1 MATKEEIWKCAK
13 KFLST
18 LAQKERCRESDIVVG
33 EQGEAIAASSKP
45 DDDAPHA
52 RPSASTR
59 ARPKRGGRVLGKTP
73 KKSTGVI
80 KGTDGSAT
88 IVDVDRKT
96 CQAAKRKSG
105 EPLPISRRTARDI
118 HRMMEQANVQLKQP
132 YRELGAVNRSRITAA
147 DLTRFTKILHSPAGQ
162 SVLTQG
168 ESPLAPQS
176 VHQTARPTP
185 GVPSPTAKPSTVQ
198 PRAPVPPVSLSEEN
212 LRVHDRQQST
222 TQVSSP
228 PAPTVTQEDE
238 DTDYESVMDDEERLA
253 AENDRTREE
262 ATPVGAVKRTA
273 LADDGEPP
281 AKKSRLVDEA
291 PVNVEPARAVKRSR
305 EEAGQD
311 ADGGLLAKRPMP
323 TDATPSAAA
332 AGTSEQQPM
341 DVERSAPP
349 QDHVPPQQQL
359 HVDMEAEKAPPSTD
373 LPQELMDVAELPKAP
388 ALEAEH
394 VPDEPMDVPA
404 PVLEAEHVPD
414 ELMDVAPANK
424 APVPALPETKAS
436 KRKADESLGKDPAKV
451 AKLHDRRKTIKSI
464 EAAPESTSSQ
474 DQDQIQPPLALP
486 APTAAKEELGALA
499 RPKPTSKEQRTRDAP
514 SRRSRRTAPGVRIGV
529 ESVKRK
535 LLTRQLRPVPNAQ
548 FVRSKVASSL
558 AELSSDLV
566 SHALGYSESRPGKHN
581 AEALAAE
588 IGHRLGQAAHV
599 QAYKQSGELA
609 TARNRAAS
617 DTLAILRRYPARIK
631 RLFKRYLS
639 KGVPS
644 KRPATAEDAVARELY
659 HLAKGRRM
667 SGRGLSLFD
676 ADSFVP
682 FEEVTDEARDDDDD
696 DDDDDVLQFRL
707 DDSGQGLRTGKF
719 DEPHFTVKMR
729 GGGAGQA
736 SSPKPTKHLIC
747 EASQREALLS
757 ILASLCT
764 DAGIVLPDV

>member
-1 MATKEEIWKCAK
+1 M
-13 KFLST
+13 L
-18 LAQKERCRESDIVVG
+18 
-33 EQGEAIAASSKP
+33 
-45 DDDAPHA
+45 
-52 RPSASTR
+52 
-59 ARPKRGGRVLGKTP
+59 
-73 KKSTGVI
+73 
-80 KGTDGSAT
+80 
-88 IVDVDRKT
+88 
-96 CQAAKRKSG
+96 
-105 EPLPISRRTARDI
+105 
-118 HRMMEQANVQLKQP
+118 
-132 YRELGAVNRSRITAA
+132 
-147 DLTRFTKILHSPAGQ
+147 
-162 SVLTQG
+162 
-168 ESPLAPQS
+168 
-176 VHQTARPTP
+176 
-185 GVPSPTAKPSTVQ
+185 
-198 PRAPVPPVSLSEEN
+198 
-212 LRVHDRQQST
+212 
-222 TQVSSP
+222 
-228 PAPTVTQEDE
+228 
-238 DTDYESVMDDEERLA
+238 
-253 AENDRTREE
+253 
-262 ATPVGAVKRTA
+262 
-273 LADDGEPP
+273 
-281 AKKSRLVDEA
+281 
-291 PVNVEPARAVKRSR
+291 ARAVLLTSR
-305 EEAGQD
+305 H
-311 ADGGLLAKRPMP
+311 LHSRP
-323 TDATPSAAA
+323 T
-332 AGTSEQQPM
+332 
-341 DVERSAPP
+341 
-349 QDHVPPQQQL
+349 
-359 HVDMEAEKAPPSTD
+359 
-373 LPQELMDVAELPKAP
+373 
-388 ALEAEH
+388 LEAEH
-394 VPDEPMDVPA
+394 VPDELMDVAA

-414 ELMDVAPANK
+414 EPMDVAPANK

-451 AKLHDRRKTIKSI
+451 AKLQDRRRKTIKSI
-464 EAAPESTSSQ
+464 EAAPESTSSSQ
-474 DQDQIQPPLALP
+474 DQHQPPLALP

-499 RPKPTSKEQRTRDAP
+499 RPKPTSKEQRRDAP
-514 SRRSRRTAPGVRIGV
+514 STRSRRTAPGVRIGV

-535 LLTRQLRPVPNAQ
+535 LPTRHLRPVPNAQ

-566 SHALGYSESRPGKHN
+566 SHALGYLESRPGKHN

-599 QAYKQSGELA
+599 QAYKQSGEVA

-682 FEEVTDEARDDDDD
+682 FEEVTDD

-707 DDSGQGLRTGKF
+707 DESGQGLRTGEF

-729 GGGAGQA
+729 GGGGAGQA